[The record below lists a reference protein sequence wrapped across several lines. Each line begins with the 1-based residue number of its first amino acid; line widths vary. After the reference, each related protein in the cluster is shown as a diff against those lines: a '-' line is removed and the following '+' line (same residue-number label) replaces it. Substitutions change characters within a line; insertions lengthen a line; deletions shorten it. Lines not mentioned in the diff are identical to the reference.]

1 MMRYYV
7 SSVFRGRCLNAEMEG
22 QPLRIR
28 NLIGTGFG
36 QLFVAIVLGLG
47 FHATAIAADDLF
59 GPFISEADE
68 ARMGAEQHDQ
78 VMAEFGGA
86 YDHPALAAYVDSIGQ
101 FLALTSERPDVKF
114 TFTVLNSPIVN
125 AFALPGGY
133 VYVTRGL
140 LALAGDE
147 AELAGVI
154 AHEIGHVAARHGA
167 QRMSNAMLA
176 NLGLG
181 LLGVLT
187 DSEQVAGLAQLGAL
201 AMVQSYSRE
210 QEYEADLLGVRYLSR
225 AGFDPEAMASFLA
238 KLKAH
243 SKLESILAG
252 NPDSKDQFDILATH
266 PRTAERVRRAIQAAG
281 ARRVAQPIVGRQIY
295 LNKIKGILYGDDPEQ
310 GLINGRTFVHP
321 ILRFRFEAPPDF
333 QLLNG
338 ASQVLA
344 KGPDGAALIFDLDQ
358 RKDGRSARDYIQQVW
373 AKDAKLEGLEAIQ
386 VNGYRSATATSTATI
401 SNQQYDVRLVAI
413 EFDPKLMYR
422 FSFLTP
428 PQATG
433 KFDEAFRRTTY
444 SFRSISQSEA
454 NSVRPK
460 RLETYRVR
468 RGETATSISRRMPPE
483 KYPLERFLILNG
495 RYPDDPLR
503 EGEVVKVIAE

>member
-1 MMRYYV
+1 MSY
-7 SSVFRGRCLNAEMEG
+7 GRIAVTRL
-22 QPLRIR
+22 
-28 NLIGTGFG
+28 G
-36 QLFVAIVLGLG
+36 QLVA
-47 FHATAIAADDLF
+47 AIALSFGWSVAVASANDLF

-68 ARMGAEQHDQ
+68 ARIGAEQHEQ
-78 VMAEFGGA
+78 VLAEFGGA
-86 YDHPALAAYVDSIGQ
+86 YDDPALAAYVDSVGQ
-101 FLALTSERPDVKF
+101 FLALTSERPNVKF

-140 LALAGDE
+140 LALSGDE

-201 AMVQSYSRE
+201 AVVQSYSRE

-225 AGFDPEAMASFLA
+225 AGFDPEAMASFLS

-243 SKLESILAG
+243 SQLESIIAG
-252 NPDSKDQFDILATH
+252 NPQSKDQFDILATH

-281 ARRVAQPIVGRQIY
+281 ARRVQEPIVGRQIY
-295 LNKIKGILYGDDPEQ
+295 LNKINGTLYGDDPEQ
-310 GLINGRTFVHP
+310 GIINGREFVHP
-321 ILRFRFEAPPDF
+321 VLRFRFEAPPDF

-338 ASQVLA
+338 ATQVLA

-358 RKDGRSARDYIQQVW
+358 RKDSRSPRDYIRQVW
-373 AKDAKLEGLEAIQ
+373 AADAKLDGLESIQ
-386 VNGYRSATATSTATI
+386 INGYAAATATSTATI
-401 SNQQYDVRLVAI
+401 SNQNYNVRLVAI
-413 EFDPKLMYR
+413 AFDSKIMFR

-428 PQATG
+428 PAVSG
-433 KFDEAFRRTTY
+433 KYAEAFQRTTY
-444 SFRSISQSEA
+444 SFKSISRSEA
-454 NSVRPK
+454 SQVKPR

-468 RGETATSISRRMPPE
+468 RGDTATAISKRIPGE

-503 EGEVVKVIAE
+503 EGEVVKTIAE